1 MYADIVI
8 DISHESLDRPFQYR
22 IPESLV
28 GQVQPG
34 MWVLVPF
41 GRRNTQKKGFVLNEI
56 DGEYIVA
63 ATGRRSRT
71 FGGYICLN
79 HTGKFLWDIIS
90 KGTEKDTLY
99 KKFAEEFGIDY
110 TTAKDD
116 ADAFLSKLEGADI
129 IER

>member
-1 MYADIVI
+1 MAKIKI
-8 DISHESLDRPFQYR
+8 
-22 IPESLV
+22 
-28 GQVQPG
+28 
-34 MWVLVPF
+34 
-41 GRRNTQKKGFVLNEI
+41 KKGFVLNEI

-99 KKFAEEFGIDY
+99 KNFAEEFGIDY

>member
-1 MYADIVI
+1 MFDLKRKKHYN
-8 DISHESLDRPFQYR
+8 ISVMKFTVSRKKSKGEDMAK
-22 IPESLV
+22 IKI
-28 GQVQPG
+28 
-34 MWVLVPF
+34 
-41 GRRNTQKKGFVLNEI
+41 KKGFVLNEI

-63 ATGRRSRT
+63 ATGKRSRT

-99 KKFAEEFGIDY
+99 KNFAEEFGIDY

-129 IER
+129 IEW

>member
-1 MYADIVI
+1 M
-8 DISHESLDRPFQYR
+8 F
-22 IPESLV
+22 
-28 GQVQPG
+28 
-34 MWVLVPF
+34 
-41 GRRNTQKKGFVLNEI
+41 LNEI

-79 HTGKFLWDIIS
+79 HTGKIFVGHHFKRHRKRYALQ
-90 KGTEKDTLY
+90 
-99 KKFAEEFGIDY
+99 KFAEEFGIDY

>member
-1 MYADIVI
+1 MFDLKRKKHYN
-8 DISHESLDRPFQYR
+8 ISVMKFTVSRKKAKGEDMAK
-22 IPESLV
+22 IKI
-28 GQVQPG
+28 
-34 MWVLVPF
+34 
-41 GRRNTQKKGFVLNEI
+41 KKGFVLNEI
-56 DGEYIVA
+56 DSEYIVA

-110 TTAKDD
+110 TTAKED
-116 ADAFLSKLEGADI
+116 ADAFLSRLEGADI